1 MKKAPLYET
10 WEMNDFR
17 ELLDGIEKRYAV
29 NCAYVWHDGYTD
41 DGIITKSYTELA
53 EDVKNL
59 AAYLCAMGLEGKT
72 VAVTGKNS
80 YLWAVSYLAIGCGCG
95 MIVPLDRD
103 LRSDELSGLCTDAG
117 CAAIFYT
124 SDMEEKIAAMEN
136 PRLLRLP
143 LSCAETYFSRG
154 AELRAEGSMSYEN
167 HTVDPDAPGV
177 LLYTSGTTGVAKGV
191 LLSQHNICADI
202 VNVCRRVKITGDD
215 RVLSHLPLHHT
226 YECTTSLA
234 MLYSGGSIAFNDNL
248 RRLPRDL
255 SLFRPTMLVTVPAVL
270 EFMAKFVRR
279 SYADARGGKLLLG
292 VQRAASGVTSKT
304 LQLLSDK
311 TGQKHKRRIFSTID
325 HFFGGKLRAILVGAA
340 PLSPDTFRLF
350 EGFGYAVYCGYG
362 LTETAPISLMH
373 DDFYRCADDTGFPVC
388 GVEARIDSP
397 DENGIG
403 ELCLRGPNVMLGY
416 HNNPEAT
423 SEVLRDGWLY
433 TGDLAQMTKSGAYR
447 ITGRKKSMIV
457 SQSGKKIFPEELEA
471 YLSRSPIVAECMVY
485 AEEQDG
491 NLRICAAVYPDK
503 TETEKVLGCTEGDPA
518 YAEKLRAL
526 LLELTREINNSLPP
540 YKHIRRLIIRKTEFV
555 KTTTKKIKR
564 SAPENTEHPAGETV
578 IS

>member
-117 CAAIFYT
+117 CAALFYT

-177 LLYTSGTTGVAKGV
+177 LL
-191 LLSQHNICADI
+191 
-202 VNVCRRVKITGDD
+202 
-215 RVLSHLPLHHT
+215 
-226 YECTTSLA
+226 
-234 MLYSGGSIAFNDNL
+234 
-248 RRLPRDL
+248 
-255 SLFRPTMLVTVPAVL
+255 
-270 EFMAKFVRR
+270 
-279 SYADARGGKLLLG
+279 
-292 VQRAASGVTSKT
+292 
-304 LQLLSDK
+304 
-311 TGQKHKRRIFSTID
+311 
-325 HFFGGKLRAILVGAA
+325 
-340 PLSPDTFRLF
+340 
-350 EGFGYAVYCGYG
+350 
-362 LTETAPISLMH
+362 
-373 DDFYRCADDTGFPVC
+373 
-388 GVEARIDSP
+388 
-397 DENGIG
+397 
-403 ELCLRGPNVMLGY
+403 
-416 HNNPEAT
+416 
-423 SEVLRDGWLY
+423 
-433 TGDLAQMTKSGAYR
+433 
-447 ITGRKKSMIV
+447 
-457 SQSGKKIFPEELEA
+457 
-471 YLSRSPIVAECMVY
+471 
-485 AEEQDG
+485 
-491 NLRICAAVYPDK
+491 
-503 TETEKVLGCTEGDPA
+503 
-518 YAEKLRAL
+518 
-526 LLELTREINNSLPP
+526 
-540 YKHIRRLIIRKTEFV
+540 
-555 KTTTKKIKR
+555 
-564 SAPENTEHPAGETV
+564 
-578 IS
+578 